1 MRELQSKNNQ
11 SANMQSVTGKNLST
25 NQGALGTVANKQKTP
40 TVKPASEYKPDY
52 SGDDAKKQ
60 LLEAQTK
67 EVEQEIAN
75 IVNNAQMYGAVKVG
89 DNVVIDLKEAVKNGI
104 RIYGMEVNREHG
116 KDEQRTGASLF
127 EDGAQMFLTVVT
139 CKVAKLYGIGI
150 KNLTNDKDQGHK
162 PQDEDLVLID
172 GHGRIDFLMQY
183 DVDEWNV
190 IYAHFPAKDRL
201 GNYNICKAME
211 AINVN
216 LKAWTTSN
224 FVQKRIL
231 QDGSNAHKG
240 WKRINDLLNR
250 GYNYQAACQLTT
262 LAKDRVAKNEVISG
276 KDSEIF
282 TDYDDAIKVS
292 EALINHFGEGA
303 DKVVKTKEF
312 TKEISILW
320 RKLVKEFGNEKAT
333 EYFLDFLKGLP
344 QDKVVEIKNAKKT
357 ANGVSKDENR
367 KKILNEE
374 FDKFVKSHK
383 IAIKTKNGD

>member
-1 MRELQSKNNQ
+1 MDSQIQNNQ
-11 SANMQSVTGKNLST
+11 SANMQSVTGKNVST
-25 NQGALGTVANKQKTP
+25 NQGTLGTVANKHKAP

-60 LLEAQTK
+60 LLEAHTK
-67 EVEQEIAN
+67 EVEQEIDN

-89 DNVVIDLKEAVKNGI
+89 ENVVIDLKEAVKNGI
-104 RIYGMEVNREHG
+104 HIYGMEVNREHG
-116 KDEQRTGASLF
+116 KDEQKTGASLF
-127 EDGAQMFLTVVT
+127 EDGAQMFLTVIT

-150 KNLTNDKDQGHK
+150 KHLTNDKEQGRE

-183 DVDEWNV
+183 DVNEWNV

-231 QDGSNAHKG
+231 QEGSNAHEG
-240 WKRINDLLNR
+240 WKRINDLLSR

-262 LAKDRVAKNEVISG
+262 LAKDRVAKKEVISG
-276 KDSEIF
+276 KNSYIF
-282 TDYDDAIKVS
+282 TDYGDAIKVS
-292 EALINHFGEGA
+292 EALINRFGEGA
-303 DKVVKTKEF
+303 DNVVKTKEF
-312 TKEISILW
+312 TKEVSILW
-320 RKLVKEFGNEKAT
+320 RKLVKKFGNDKAT

-344 QDKVVEIKNAKKT
+344 QDKVIEIKNAKKT
-357 ANGVSKDENR
+357 TDGVSKDENR
-367 KKILNEE
+367 KKILQKE
-374 FDKFVKSHK
+374 FDNFISANK
-383 IAIKTKNGD
+383 IKI

>member
-1 MRELQSKNNQ
+1 MDSQIQNNQ
-11 SANMQSVTGKNLST
+11 SANMQSVTGKNVST
-25 NQGALGTVANKQKTP
+25 NQGTLGTVANKHKAP
-40 TVKPASEYKPDY
+40 TVKPVSNYKPDY

-60 LLEAQTK
+60 LLEAHTK
-67 EVEQEIAN
+67 EVEQEIDN

-89 DNVVIDLKEAVKNGI
+89 ENVVIDLKEAVKNGI
-104 RIYGMEVNREHG
+104 HIYGMDINREHG
-116 KDEQRTGASLF
+116 KDEQKTGASLF

-150 KNLTNDKDQGHK
+150 KHLTNDKEQGHE

-231 QDGSNAHKG
+231 QEGSNAHEG

-262 LAKDRVAKNEVISG
+262 LAKDRVAKKKVISG
-276 KDSEIF
+276 KDSDIF
-282 TDYDDAIKVS
+282 TDYGDAIKVS
-292 EALINHFGEGA
+292 EALINRFGEGA
-303 DKVVKTKEF
+303 DNVVKTKEF
-312 TKEISILW
+312 TKEVSILW
-320 RKLVKEFGNEKAT
+320 RKLVKEFGNDKAT

-344 QDKVVEIKNAKKT
+344 QDKVIEIKNAKKT
-357 ANGVSKDENR
+357 ADGVSKDENR
-367 KKILNEE
+367 KKILQKE
-374 FDKFVKSHK
+374 FDNFVSINK
-383 IAIKTKNGD
+383 IDI

>member
-1 MRELQSKNNQ
+1 MSELKSLNNQ
-11 SANMQSVTGKNLST
+11 SANMQSVTGKNVST
-25 NQGALGTVANKQKTP
+25 NQGTLVTVANKQKAP

-52 SGDDAKKQ
+52 GGDDAKKQ
-60 LLEAQTK
+60 LLEAHTK
-67 EVEQEIAN
+67 EVEQEITN
-75 IVNNAQMYGAVKVG
+75 IVNNAQMYGAAKVG
-89 DNVVIDLKEAVKNGI
+89 ENVVIDLKEAVKNGI
-104 RIYGMEVNREHG
+104 HIYGMEVNREHG
-116 KDEQRTGASLF
+116 KDEQKTGASLF
-127 EDGAQMFLTVVT
+127 EDGAQMFLTVIT

-231 QDGSNAHKG
+231 QEGSNAHEG
-240 WKRINDLLNR
+240 WKRINELINR

-262 LAKDRVAKNEVISG
+262 LEKDRVTKKQVISG
-276 KDSEIF
+276 DASDIF
-282 TDYDDAIKVS
+282 TNYDDAIKVS
-292 EALINHFGEGA
+292 KALINCFGEGA
-303 DKVVKTKEF
+303 DNVVKTKEF
-312 TKEISILW
+312 TKEVSILW
-320 RKLVKEFGNEKAT
+320 RKLVKKFGNDKAT

-344 QDKVVEIKNAKKT
+344 QDKVVDIKNAKKT
-357 ANGVSKDENR
+357 TDGVSKDEKR

-374 FDKFVKSHK
+374 FENFVSINK
-383 IAIKTKNGD
+383 IDI

>member
-1 MRELQSKNNQ
+1 MDSQIQNNQ
-11 SANMQSVTGKNLST
+11 SANMQSVTGKNVST
-25 NQGALGTVANKQKTP
+25 NQGTLGTVANKHKAP
-40 TVKPASEYKPDY
+40 TVKPASNYKPDY

-60 LLEAQTK
+60 LLEAHTK
-67 EVEQEIAN
+67 EVEQEIDN

-89 DNVVIDLKEAVKNGI
+89 ENVVIDLKEAVKNGI
-104 RIYGMEVNREHG
+104 HIYGMDVNREHG
-116 KDEQRTGASLF
+116 KDEQKTGASLF
-127 EDGAQMFLTVVT
+127 EDGAQMFLTVIT

-150 KNLTNDKDQGHK
+150 KHLTNDKEQGHE

-231 QDGSNAHKG
+231 QEGSNAHEG

-262 LAKDRVAKNEVISG
+262 LAKDRVAKKEVISG
-276 KDSEIF
+276 EDSDIF
-282 TDYDDAIKVS
+282 TDYGDAIKVS
-292 EALINHFGEGA
+292 EALINRFGEGA
-303 DKVVKTKEF
+303 DNVVKTKEF
-312 TKEISILW
+312 TKEVSILW
-320 RKLVKEFGNEKAT
+320 RKLVKEFGNDKAT

-344 QDKVVEIKNAKKT
+344 QDKVIEIKNAKKT
-357 ANGVSKDENR
+357 ADGVSKDENR
-367 KKILNEE
+367 KKILQKE
-374 FDKFVKSHK
+374 FDNFVSINK
-383 IAIKTKNGD
+383 IDI

>member
-1 MRELQSKNNQ
+1 MDSQIQNNQ
-11 SANMQSVTGKNLST
+11 SANMQSVTGKNVST
-25 NQGALGTVANKQKTP
+25 NQGTLGTVANKHKAP

-60 LLEAQTK
+60 LLEAHTK
-67 EVEQEIAN
+67 EVEQEIDN

-89 DNVVIDLKEAVKNGI
+89 ENVVIDLKKAVKNGI
-104 RIYGMEVNREHG
+104 HIYGMDVNREHG
-116 KDEQRTGASLF
+116 KDEQKTGASLF
-127 EDGAQMFLTVVT
+127 EDGAQMFLTVIT

-150 KNLTNDKDQGHK
+150 KHLTNDKEQGRE

-183 DVDEWNV
+183 DVNEWNV

-231 QDGSNAHKG
+231 QEGSNAHEG
-240 WKRINDLLNR
+240 WKRINDLLSR

-262 LAKDRVAKNEVISG
+262 LAKDRVAKKEVISG
-276 KDSEIF
+276 EDSDIF
-282 TDYDDAIKVS
+282 TDYGDAIKVS
-292 EALINHFGEGA
+292 EALIIRFGEGA
-303 DKVVKTKEF
+303 DNVVKTKEF
-312 TKEISILW
+312 TKEVSILW
-320 RKLVKEFGNEKAT
+320 RKLVKKFGNDKAT

-344 QDKVVEIKNAKKT
+344 QDKVIEIKNAKKT
-357 ANGVSKDENR
+357 TDGVSKDENR
-367 KKILNEE
+367 KKILQKE
-374 FDKFVKSHK
+374 FDNFISANK
-383 IAIKTKNGD
+383 IKI

>member
-1 MRELQSKNNQ
+1 MDSQIQNNQ
-11 SANMQSVTGKNLST
+11 SANMQSVTGKNVST
-25 NQGALGTVANKQKTP
+25 NQGTLGTVANKHKAP
-40 TVKPASEYKPDY
+40 TVKPVSNYKPDY

-60 LLEAQTK
+60 LLEAHTK
-67 EVEQEIAN
+67 EVEQEIDN

-89 DNVVIDLKEAVKNGI
+89 ENVVIDLKEAVKNGI
-104 RIYGMEVNREHG
+104 HIYGMDINREHG
-116 KDEQRTGASLF
+116 KDEQKTGASLF

-150 KNLTNDKDQGHK
+150 KNLTNDKDQEHD
-162 PQDEDLVLID
+162 PQDEDLILVD

-231 QDGSNAHKG
+231 QEGSNAHEG

-262 LAKDRVAKNEVISG
+262 LAKDRVAKKEVISG
-276 KDSEIF
+276 EDNDIF
-282 TDYDDAIKVS
+282 TNYGDAIKVS
-292 EALINHFGEGA
+292 EALIKCFGEGA
-303 DKVVKTKEF
+303 DNVVKTKEF
-312 TKEISILW
+312 TKKVSILW
-320 RKLVKEFGNEKAT
+320 QTLVKKFGNDKAT

-344 QDKVVEIKNAKKT
+344 QDKVIEIKNAKKT
-357 ANGVSKDENR
+357 ADGVSKDENR
-367 KKILNEE
+367 KKILQKE
-374 FDKFVKSHK
+374 FDNFVSINK
-383 IAIKTKNGD
+383 IDI

>member
-1 MRELQSKNNQ
+1 MDSQIQNNQ
-11 SANMQSVTGKNLST
+11 SANMQSVTGKNVST
-25 NQGALGTVANKQKTP
+25 NQGTLGTVANKHKAP

-60 LLEAQTK
+60 LLEAHTK
-67 EVEQEIAN
+67 EVEQEIDN

-89 DNVVIDLKEAVKNGI
+89 ENVVIDLKEAVKNGI
-104 RIYGMEVNREHG
+104 HIYGMEVNREHG
-116 KDEQRTGASLF
+116 KDEQKTGASLF
-127 EDGAQMFLTVVT
+127 EDGAQMFLTVIT

-150 KNLTNDKDQGHK
+150 KHLTNDKEQGHE

-183 DVDEWNV
+183 DANEWNI

-231 QDGSNAHKG
+231 QEGSNAHEG
-240 WKRINDLLNR
+240 WKRINDLLSR

-262 LAKDRVAKNEVISG
+262 LAKDRVAKKEVISG
-276 KDSEIF
+276 KNSYIF
-282 TDYDDAIKVS
+282 TDYGDAIKVS
-292 EALINHFGEGA
+292 EALINRFGEGA
-303 DKVVKTKEF
+303 DNVVKTKEF
-312 TKEISILW
+312 TKEVSILW
-320 RKLVKEFGNEKAT
+320 RKLVKEFGNDKAT

-344 QDKVVEIKNAKKT
+344 QDKVIEIKNAKKT
-357 ANGVSKDENR
+357 TDGVSKDENR
-367 KKILNEE
+367 KKILQKE
-374 FDKFVKSHK
+374 FDNFISANK
-383 IAIKTKNGD
+383 IKI

>member
-1 MRELQSKNNQ
+1 MDSQIQNNQ
-11 SANMQSVTGKNLST
+11 SANMQSVTGKNVST
-25 NQGALGTVANKQKTP
+25 NQGTLGTVANKHKAP
-40 TVKPASEYKPDY
+40 TVKPASNYKPDY

-60 LLEAQTK
+60 LLEAHTK
-67 EVEQEIAN
+67 EVEQEIDN

-89 DNVVIDLKEAVKNGI
+89 ENVVIDLKEAVKNGI
-104 RIYGMEVNREHG
+104 HIYGMDVNREHG
-116 KDEQRTGASLF
+116 KDEQKTGASLF
-127 EDGAQMFLTVVT
+127 EDGAQMFLTVIT

-150 KNLTNDKDQGHK
+150 KHLTNDKEQGHE

-183 DVDEWNV
+183 DANEWNI

-231 QDGSNAHKG
+231 QEGSNAHEG

-262 LAKDRVAKNEVISG
+262 LAKDRVAKKEVVSG
-276 KDSEIF
+276 EDSDIF
-282 TDYDDAIKVS
+282 TDYGDAIKVS
-292 EALINHFGEGA
+292 EALINRFGEGA
-303 DKVVKTKEF
+303 DNVVKTKEF
-312 TKEISILW
+312 TKEVSILW
-320 RKLVKEFGNEKAT
+320 RKLVKEFGNDKAT

-344 QDKVVEIKNAKKT
+344 QDKVIEIKNAKKT
-357 ANGVSKDENR
+357 TDGVSKDENR
-367 KKILNEE
+367 KKILQKE
-374 FDKFVKSHK
+374 FDNFISANK
-383 IAIKTKNGD
+383 IKI

>member
-1 MRELQSKNNQ
+1 MDSQIQNNQ
-11 SANMQSVTGKNLST
+11 SANMQSVTGKNVST
-25 NQGALGTVANKQKTP
+25 NQGTLGTVANKHKAP
-40 TVKPASEYKPDY
+40 TVKPVSNYKPDY

-60 LLEAQTK
+60 LLEAHTK
-67 EVEQEIAN
+67 EVEQEIDN

-89 DNVVIDLKEAVKNGI
+89 ENVVIDLKEAVKNGI
-104 RIYGMEVNREHG
+104 HIYGMDINREHG
-116 KDEQRTGASLF
+116 KDEQKTGASLF

-150 KNLTNDKDQGHK
+150 KHLTNDKEQGHE

-231 QDGSNAHKG
+231 QEGSNAHEG

-262 LAKDRVAKNEVISG
+262 LAKDRVAKKEVISG
-276 KDSEIF
+276 KDSDIF
-282 TDYDDAIKVS
+282 TDYGDAIKVS
-292 EALINHFGEGA
+292 EALINRFGEGA
-303 DKVVKTKEF
+303 DNVVKTKEF
-312 TKEISILW
+312 TKEVSILW
-320 RKLVKEFGNEKAT
+320 RKLVKKFGNNKAT

-344 QDKVVEIKNAKKT
+344 QDKVVDIKNAKKT

-367 KKILNEE
+367 KKILIKLFE
-374 FDKFVKSHK
+374 DFVSINK
-383 IAIKTKNGD
+383 IDI

>member
-1 MRELQSKNNQ
+1 MDSQIQNNQ
-11 SANMQSVTGKNLST
+11 SANMQSVTGKNVST
-25 NQGALGTVANKQKTP
+25 NQGTLGTVANKHKAP
-40 TVKPASEYKPDY
+40 TVKPASNYKPDY

-60 LLEAQTK
+60 LLEAHTK
-67 EVEQEIAN
+67 EVEQEIDN

-89 DNVVIDLKEAVKNGI
+89 ENVVIDLKKAVKNGI
-104 RIYGMEVNREHG
+104 HIYGMDVNREHG
-116 KDEQRTGASLF
+116 KDEQKTGASLF
-127 EDGAQMFLTVVT
+127 EDGAQMFLTVIT

-150 KNLTNDKDQGHK
+150 KHLTNDKEQGHE

-231 QDGSNAHKG
+231 QEGSNAHEG

-262 LAKDRVAKNEVISG
+262 LAKDRVAKKEVVNG
-276 KDSEIF
+276 EDNDIF
-282 TDYDDAIKVS
+282 TNYGDAIKVS
-292 EALINHFGEGA
+292 EALIKCFGEGA
-303 DKVVKTKEF
+303 DNVVKTKEF
-312 TKEISILW
+312 TKKVSILW
-320 RKLVKEFGNEKAT
+320 QTLVKKFGNDKAT

-344 QDKVVEIKNAKKT
+344 QDKVIEIKNAKKT
-357 ANGVSKDENR
+357 ADGVSKDENR
-367 KKILNEE
+367 KKILQKE
-374 FDKFVKSHK
+374 FDNFVSINK
-383 IAIKTKNGD
+383 IDI

>member
-1 MRELQSKNNQ
+1 MDSQIQNNQ
-11 SANMQSVTGKNLST
+11 SANMQSVTGKNVST
-25 NQGALGTVANKQKTP
+25 NQGTLGTVANKHKAP
-40 TVKPASEYKPDY
+40 TVKPVSNYKPDY

-60 LLEAQTK
+60 LLEAHTK
-67 EVEQEIAN
+67 EVEQEIDN

-89 DNVVIDLKEAVKNGI
+89 ENVVIDLKEAVKNGI
-104 RIYGMEVNREHG
+104 HIYGMDINREHG
-116 KDEQRTGASLF
+116 KDEQKTGASLF

-150 KNLTNDKDQGHK
+150 KHLTNDKEQGHE

-231 QDGSNAHKG
+231 QEGSNAHEG

-262 LAKDRVAKNEVISG
+262 LAKDRVAKKEVISG
-276 KDSEIF
+276 KDSDIF
-282 TDYDDAIKVS
+282 TDYGDAIKVS
-292 EALINHFGEGA
+292 EALINRFGEGA
-303 DKVVKTKEF
+303 DNVVKTKEF
-312 TKEISILW
+312 TKEVSILW
-320 RKLVKEFGNEKAT
+320 RKLVKEFGNDKAT

-344 QDKVVEIKNAKKT
+344 QDKVIEIKNAKKT
-357 ANGVSKDENR
+357 ADGVSKDENR
-367 KKILNEE
+367 KKILQKE
-374 FDKFVKSHK
+374 FDNFVSINK
-383 IAIKTKNGD
+383 IDI

>member
-1 MRELQSKNNQ
+1 MEQQSKNNQ
-11 SANMQSVTGKNLST
+11 SANMQSVTGKNVST
-25 NQGALGTVANKQKTP
+25 NQGTLGTVANKKKAP
-40 TVKPASEYKPDY
+40 TVKPASEYKPTY

-60 LLEAQTK
+60 LLEAHTK
-67 EVEQEIAN
+67 EVEQEIDN

-89 DNVVIDLKEAVKNGI
+89 ENVVIGLKEAVKNGI

-116 KDEQRTGASLF
+116 KDEQKTGASLF
-127 EDGAQMFLTVVT
+127 EDGAQMFLTVIT

-150 KNLTNDKDQGHK
+150 KHLTNDKEQGHE

-231 QDGSNAHKG
+231 QEGSNAHEG

-262 LAKDRVAKNEVISG
+262 LAKDRVAKKEVVSG
-276 KDSEIF
+276 EDSDIF
-282 TDYDDAIKVS
+282 TDYGDAIKVS
-292 EALINHFGEGA
+292 EALIIRFGEGA

-312 TKEISILW
+312 TKEVSILW
-320 RKLVKEFGNEKAT
+320 RKLVKKFGNDKAT

-344 QDKVVEIKNAKKT
+344 QDKVIEIKNAKKT
-357 ANGVSKDENR
+357 ADGVSKDENR
-367 KKILNEE
+367 KKILQKE
-374 FDKFVKSHK
+374 FDNFVSINK
-383 IAIKTKNGD
+383 IDI

>member
-1 MRELQSKNNQ
+1 MEQQSKNNQ
-11 SANMQSVTGKNLST
+11 SANIQSVTGKNVST
-25 NQGALGTVANKQKTP
+25 NQGTLGTVANKHKAP
-40 TVKPASEYKPDY
+40 TVKPASNYKPDY

-60 LLEAQTK
+60 LLEAHTK
-67 EVEQEIAN
+67 EVEQEIDN

-89 DNVVIDLKEAVKNGI
+89 ENVVIDLKKAVKNGI
-104 RIYGMEVNREHG
+104 HIYGMDVNREHG
-116 KDEQRTGASLF
+116 KDEQKTGASLF
-127 EDGAQMFLTVVT
+127 EDGAQMFLTVIT

-150 KNLTNDKDQGHK
+150 KHLTNDKEQGHE

-201 GNYNICKAME
+201 GNYNICKVME

-231 QDGSNAHKG
+231 QEGSNAHEG

-262 LAKDRVAKNEVISG
+262 LAKDRVAKKEVISG
-276 KDSEIF
+276 KDSDIF
-282 TDYDDAIKVS
+282 TDYGDAIKVS
-292 EALINHFGEGA
+292 EALINRFGEGA
-303 DKVVKTKEF
+303 DNVVKTKEF
-312 TKEISILW
+312 TKEVSILW
-320 RKLVKEFGNEKAT
+320 RKLVKEFGNDKAT
-333 EYFLDFLKGLP
+333 EYFLYFLKGLP
-344 QDKVVEIKNAKKT
+344 QDKVLEIKNAKKT
-357 ANGVSKDENR
+357 ADGVSKDENR
-367 KKILNEE
+367 KKILQKE
-374 FDKFVKSHK
+374 FDNFVSINK
-383 IAIKTKNGD
+383 IDI

>member
-1 MRELQSKNNQ
+1 MSEQTNKNNQ
-11 SANMQSVTGKNLST
+11 SANMQSVTGKNVST
-25 NQGALGTVANKQKTP
+25 NQGTLGTVANKQKAP

-52 SGDDAKKQ
+52 SVDDAKKQ
-60 LLEAQTK
+60 LLEAHTK

-75 IVNNAQMYGAVKVG
+75 IVNNVEMYGAVKVG
-89 DNVVIDLKEAVKNGI
+89 ENVVIDLKEAVKNGI
-104 RIYGMEVNREHG
+104 HIYGMKVNREHG
-116 KDEQRTGASLF
+116 KDEQKTGASLF
-127 EDGAQMFLTVVT
+127 EDGAQMFLTVIT

-150 KNLTNDKDQGHK
+150 KNLTNDKDQGHN

-183 DVDEWNV
+183 DVNEWNV

-231 QDGSNAHKG
+231 QGGSNAHEG
-240 WKRINDLLNR
+240 WKRINELINR

-262 LAKDRVAKNEVISG
+262 LEKDRVTKKQVISG
-276 KDSEIF
+276 EASEIF

-292 EALINHFGEGA
+292 EALINRFGEGA
-303 DKVVKTKEF
+303 DNVVKTKEF
-312 TKEISILW
+312 TKEVSILW
-320 RKLVKEFGNEKAT
+320 RKLVKKFGNNKAT
-333 EYFLDFLKGLP
+333 EYFLDFLKELP

-367 KKILNEE
+367 KKILIKQFEN
-374 FDKFVKSHK
+374 FVSINK
-383 IAIKTKNGD
+383 IDI

>member
-1 MRELQSKNNQ
+1 MKQEVLNNQ
-11 SANMQSVTGKNLST
+11 SANMQSVTGKNVST
-25 NQGALGTVANKQKTP
+25 NQGTLITVANKQKAP

-89 DNVVIDLKEAVKNGI
+89 ENVVIDLKEAVKNGI
-104 RIYGMEVNREHG
+104 HVYGMEVNREHG
-116 KDEQRTGASLF
+116 KDEQKTGASLF

-292 EALINHFGEGA
+292 EALINCFGEGA
-303 DKVVKTKEF
+303 DKVVKTKVF

-374 FDKFVKSHK
+374 FDNFVSINK
-383 IAIKTKNGD
+383 IDI

>member
-1 MRELQSKNNQ
+1 MSEQTNKNNQ
-11 SANMQSVTGKNLST
+11 SANMQSVTGKNVST
-25 NQGALGTVANKQKTP
+25 NQGTLGTVANKQKAP

-52 SGDDAKKQ
+52 SVDDAKKQ
-60 LLEAQTK
+60 LLEAHTK

-75 IVNNAQMYGAVKVG
+75 IVNNVEMYGAVKVG
-89 DNVVIDLKEAVKNGI
+89 ENVVIDLKEAVKNGI
-104 RIYGMEVNREHG
+104 HIYGMKVNREHG
-116 KDEQRTGASLF
+116 KDEQKTGASLF
-127 EDGAQMFLTVVT
+127 EDGAQMFLTVIT

-150 KNLTNDKDQGHK
+150 KNLTNDKDQGHN

-183 DVDEWNV
+183 DVNEWNV

-231 QDGSNAHKG
+231 QEGSNAHEG
-240 WKRINDLLNR
+240 WKRINELINR

-262 LAKDRVAKNEVISG
+262 LAKDRVAKKEVISG
-276 KDSEIF
+276 KDSDIF
-282 TDYDDAIKVS
+282 TDYGDAIKVS
-292 EALINHFGEGA
+292 EALINRFGEGA
-303 DKVVKTKEF
+303 DNVVKTKEF
-312 TKEISILW
+312 TKEVSILW
-320 RKLVKEFGNEKAT
+320 RKLVKKFGNNKAT

-344 QDKVVEIKNAKKT
+344 QDKVVDIKNAKKT

-367 KKILNEE
+367 KKILIKLFE
-374 FDKFVKSHK
+374 DFVSINK
-383 IAIKTKNGD
+383 IDI

>member
-1 MRELQSKNNQ
+1 MDSQIQNNQ
-11 SANMQSVTGKNLST
+11 SANMQSVTGKNVST
-25 NQGALGTVANKQKTP
+25 NQGTLGTVANKHKAP

-60 LLEAQTK
+60 LLEAHTK
-67 EVEQEIAN
+67 EVEQEIDN

-89 DNVVIDLKEAVKNGI
+89 ENVVIDLKEAVKNGI
-104 RIYGMEVNREHG
+104 HIYGMDVNREHG
-116 KDEQRTGASLF
+116 KDEQKTGASLF
-127 EDGAQMFLTVVT
+127 EDGAQMFLTVIT

-150 KNLTNDKDQGHK
+150 KHLTNDKEQGRE

-183 DVDEWNV
+183 DVNEWNV

-231 QDGSNAHKG
+231 QEGSNAHEG
-240 WKRINDLLNR
+240 WKRINDLLSR

-262 LAKDRVAKNEVISG
+262 LAKDRVAKKEVISG
-276 KDSEIF
+276 KNSYIF
-282 TDYDDAIKVS
+282 TDYGDAIKVS
-292 EALINHFGEGA
+292 EALINRFGEGA
-303 DKVVKTKEF
+303 DNVVKTKEF
-312 TKEISILW
+312 TKEVSILW
-320 RKLVKEFGNEKAT
+320 RKLVKKFGNDKAT

-344 QDKVVEIKNAKKT
+344 QDKVIEIKNAKKT
-357 ANGVSKDENR
+357 TDGVSKDENR
-367 KKILNEE
+367 KKILQKE
-374 FDKFVKSHK
+374 FDNFISANK
-383 IAIKTKNGD
+383 IKI

>member
-1 MRELQSKNNQ
+1 MDSQIQNNQ
-11 SANMQSVTGKNLST
+11 SANMQSVTGKNVST
-25 NQGALGTVANKQKTP
+25 NQGTLGTVANKHKAP
-40 TVKPASEYKPDY
+40 TVKPASKYKPDY

-60 LLEAQTK
+60 LLEAHTK
-67 EVEQEIAN
+67 EVEQEIDN

-89 DNVVIDLKEAVKNGI
+89 ENVVIDLKEAVKNGI
-104 RIYGMEVNREHG
+104 HIYGMEVNREHG
-116 KDEQRTGASLF
+116 KDEQKTGASLF
-127 EDGAQMFLTVVT
+127 EDGAQMFLTVIT

-150 KNLTNDKDQGHK
+150 KHLTNDKEQGRE

-201 GNYNICKAME
+201 GNYNICMAME

-231 QDGSNAHKG
+231 QEGSNAHEG
-240 WKRINDLLNR
+240 WKRINDLLSR

-262 LAKDRVAKNEVISG
+262 LAKDRVAKKEVISG
-276 KDSEIF
+276 KNSYIF
-282 TDYDDAIKVS
+282 TDYGDAIKVS
-292 EALINHFGEGA
+292 EALINRFGEGA
-303 DKVVKTKEF
+303 DNVVKTKEF
-312 TKEISILW
+312 TKEVSILW
-320 RKLVKEFGNEKAT
+320 QTLVKKFGNDKAT

-344 QDKVVEIKNAKKT
+344 QDKVIEIKNAKKT
-357 ANGVSKDENR
+357 ADGVSKDENR
-367 KKILNEE
+367 KKILQKE
-374 FDKFVKSHK
+374 FDNFVSINK
-383 IAIKTKNGD
+383 IDI

>member
-1 MRELQSKNNQ
+1 MDSQIQNNQ
-11 SANMQSVTGKNLST
+11 SANMQSVTGKNVST
-25 NQGALGTVANKQKTP
+25 NQGTLGTVANKHKAP
-40 TVKPASEYKPDY
+40 TVKPASNYKPDY

-60 LLEAQTK
+60 LLEAHTK
-67 EVEQEIAN
+67 EVEQEIDN

-89 DNVVIDLKEAVKNGI
+89 ENVVIDLKEAVKNGI
-104 RIYGMEVNREHG
+104 HIYGMDVNREHG
-116 KDEQRTGASLF
+116 KDEQKTGASLF
-127 EDGAQMFLTVVT
+127 EDGAQMFLTVIT

-150 KNLTNDKDQGHK
+150 KHLTNDKEQGHE

-231 QDGSNAHKG
+231 QEGSNAHEG

-262 LAKDRVAKNEVISG
+262 LAKDRVAKKEVVNG
-276 KDSEIF
+276 EDNDIF
-282 TDYDDAIKVS
+282 TNYGDAIKVS
-292 EALINHFGEGA
+292 EALIKCFGEGA
-303 DKVVKTKEF
+303 DNVVKTKEF
-312 TKEISILW
+312 TKKVSILW
-320 RKLVKEFGNEKAT
+320 QTLVKKFGNDKAT

-344 QDKVVEIKNAKKT
+344 QDKVIEIKNAKKT
-357 ANGVSKDENR
+357 ADGVSKDENR
-367 KKILNEE
+367 KKILQKE
-374 FDKFVKSHK
+374 FDNFVSINK
-383 IAIKTKNGD
+383 IDI

>member
-1 MRELQSKNNQ
+1 MDSQIQNNQ
-11 SANMQSVTGKNLST
+11 SANMQSVTGKNVST
-25 NQGALGTVANKQKTP
+25 NQGTLGTVANKHKAP
-40 TVKPASEYKPDY
+40 TVKPVSNYKPDY

-60 LLEAQTK
+60 LLEAHTK
-67 EVEQEIAN
+67 EVEQEIDN

-89 DNVVIDLKEAVKNGI
+89 ENVVIDLKEAVKNGI
-104 RIYGMEVNREHG
+104 HIYGMDINREHG
-116 KDEQRTGASLF
+116 KDEQKTGASLF

-150 KNLTNDKDQGHK
+150 KHLTNDKEQGHE

-231 QDGSNAHKG
+231 QEGSNAHEG

-262 LAKDRVAKNEVISG
+262 LAKDRVAKKEVISG
-276 KDSEIF
+276 KDSDIF
-282 TDYDDAIKVS
+282 TDYGDAIKVS
-292 EALINHFGEGA
+292 EALINRFGEGA
-303 DKVVKTKEF
+303 DNVVKTKEF
-312 TKEISILW
+312 TKEVSILW
-320 RKLVKEFGNEKAT
+320 RKLVKEFGNDKAT
-333 EYFLDFLKGLP
+333 EYFLDFLKGLS
-344 QDKVVEIKNAKKT
+344 QDKVIEIKNAKKT
-357 ANGVSKDENR
+357 ADGVSKDENR
-367 KKILNEE
+367 KKILQKE
-374 FDKFVKSHK
+374 FDNFVSINK
-383 IAIKTKNGD
+383 IDI

>member
-1 MRELQSKNNQ
+1 MEQQSKNNQ
-11 SANMQSVTGKNLST
+11 SANIQSVTGKNVST
-25 NQGALGTVANKQKTP
+25 NQGTLGTVANKHKAP
-40 TVKPASEYKPDY
+40 TVKPASKYKPDY

-60 LLEAQTK
+60 LLEAHTK
-67 EVEQEIAN
+67 EVEQEIDN

-89 DNVVIDLKEAVKNGI
+89 ENVVIDLKKAVKNGI
-104 RIYGMEVNREHG
+104 HIYGMDVNREHG
-116 KDEQRTGASLF
+116 KDEQKTGASLF
-127 EDGAQMFLTVVT
+127 EDGAQMFLTVIT

-150 KNLTNDKDQGHK
+150 KHLTNDKEQGHE

-231 QDGSNAHKG
+231 QEGSNAHEG

-262 LAKDRVAKNEVISG
+262 LAKDRVAKKEVVNG
-276 KDSEIF
+276 EDNDIF
-282 TDYDDAIKVS
+282 TNYGDAIKVS
-292 EALINHFGEGA
+292 EALIKCFGEGA
-303 DKVVKTKEF
+303 DNVVKTKEF
-312 TKEISILW
+312 TKKVSILW
-320 RKLVKEFGNEKAT
+320 QTLVKKFGNDKAT

-344 QDKVVEIKNAKKT
+344 QDKVIEIKNAKKT
-357 ANGVSKDENR
+357 ADGVSKDENR
-367 KKILNEE
+367 KKILQKE
-374 FDKFVKSHK
+374 FDNFVKSHN

>member
-1 MRELQSKNNQ
+1 MDSQIQNNQ
-11 SANMQSVTGKNLST
+11 SANMQSVTGKNVST
-25 NQGALGTVANKQKTP
+25 NQGTLGTVANKHKAP
-40 TVKPASEYKPDY
+40 TVKPASKYKPDY

-60 LLEAQTK
+60 LLEAHTK
-67 EVEQEIAN
+67 EVEQEIDN

-89 DNVVIDLKEAVKNGI
+89 ENVVIDLKKAVKNGI
-104 RIYGMEVNREHG
+104 HIYGMDVNREHG
-116 KDEQRTGASLF
+116 KDEQKTGASLF
-127 EDGAQMFLTVVT
+127 EDGAQMFLTVIT

-150 KNLTNDKDQGHK
+150 KHLTNDKEQGHE

-183 DVDEWNV
+183 DVNEWNI

-231 QDGSNAHKG
+231 QEGSNAHEG

-262 LAKDRVAKNEVISG
+262 LAKDRVAKKEVISG
-276 KDSEIF
+276 EDSDIF
-282 TDYDDAIKVS
+282 TDYGDAIKVS
-292 EALINHFGEGA
+292 EALINRFGEGA
-303 DKVVKTKEF
+303 DNVVKTKEF
-312 TKEISILW
+312 TKEVSILW
-320 RKLVKEFGNEKAT
+320 RKLVKEFGNDKAT

-344 QDKVVEIKNAKKT
+344 QDKVIEIKNAKKT
-357 ANGVSKDENR
+357 TNGVSKDENR
-367 KKILNEE
+367 KKILQKE
-374 FDKFVKSHK
+374 FDNFVSINK
-383 IAIKTKNGD
+383 IDI

>member
-1 MRELQSKNNQ
+1 MDSQIQNNQ
-11 SANMQSVTGKNLST
+11 SANMQSVTGKNVST
-25 NQGALGTVANKQKTP
+25 NQGTLGTVANKHKAP
-40 TVKPASEYKPDY
+40 TVKPASNYKPDY

-60 LLEAQTK
+60 LLEAHTK
-67 EVEQEIAN
+67 EVEQEIDN

-89 DNVVIDLKEAVKNGI
+89 ENVVIDLKEAVKNGI
-104 RIYGMEVNREHG
+104 HIYGMDVNREHG
-116 KDEQRTGASLF
+116 KDEQKTGASLF
-127 EDGAQMFLTVVT
+127 EDGAQMFLTVIT

-150 KNLTNDKDQGHK
+150 KHLTNDKEQGHE

-201 GNYNICKAME
+201 GNYNICMAME

-231 QDGSNAHKG
+231 QEGSNAHEG

-262 LAKDRVAKNEVISG
+262 LAKDRVAKKEVVNG
-276 KDSEIF
+276 EDNDIF
-282 TDYDDAIKVS
+282 TNYGDAIKVS
-292 EALINHFGEGA
+292 EALIKCFGEGA
-303 DKVVKTKEF
+303 DNVVKTKEF
-312 TKEISILW
+312 TKKVSILW
-320 RKLVKEFGNEKAT
+320 QTLVKKFGNDKAT

-344 QDKVVEIKNAKKT
+344 QDKVIEIKNAKKT
-357 ANGVSKDENR
+357 ADGVSKDENR
-367 KKILNEE
+367 KKILQKE
-374 FDKFVKSHK
+374 FDNFVSINK
-383 IAIKTKNGD
+383 IDI

>member
-1 MRELQSKNNQ
+1 MDSQIQNNQ
-11 SANMQSVTGKNLST
+11 SANMQSVTGKNVST
-25 NQGALGTVANKQKTP
+25 NQGTLGTVANKHKAP
-40 TVKPASEYKPDY
+40 TVKPVSNYKPDY

-60 LLEAQTK
+60 LLEAHTK
-67 EVEQEIAN
+67 EVEQEIDN

-89 DNVVIDLKEAVKNGI
+89 ENVVIDLKEAVKNGI
-104 RIYGMEVNREHG
+104 HIYGMDINREHG
-116 KDEQRTGASLF
+116 KDEQKTGASLF

-150 KNLTNDKDQGHK
+150 KHLTNDKEQGHE

-231 QDGSNAHKG
+231 QEGSNAHEG

-262 LAKDRVAKNEVISG
+262 LAKDRVAKKEVISG
-276 KDSEIF
+276 KDSDIF
-282 TDYDDAIKVS
+282 TDYGDAIKVS
-292 EALINHFGEGA
+292 EALINRFGEGA
-303 DKVVKTKEF
+303 DNVVKTKEF
-312 TKEISILW
+312 TKEVSILW
-320 RKLVKEFGNEKAT
+320 RKLVKEFGNDKAT
-333 EYFLDFLKGLP
+333 EYFLDFLNGLP
-344 QDKVVEIKNAKKT
+344 QDKVIEIKNAKKT
-357 ANGVSKDENR
+357 ADGVSKDENR
-367 KKILNEE
+367 KKILQKE
-374 FDKFVKSHK
+374 FDNFVSINK
-383 IAIKTKNGD
+383 IDI

>member
-1 MRELQSKNNQ
+1 
-11 SANMQSVTGKNLST
+11 
-25 NQGALGTVANKQKTP
+25 
-40 TVKPASEYKPDY
+40 
-52 SGDDAKKQ
+52 
-60 LLEAQTK
+60 
-67 EVEQEIAN
+67 
-75 IVNNAQMYGAVKVG
+75 MYGAVKVG
-89 DNVVIDLKEAVKNGI
+89 ENVVIDLKKAVKNGI
-104 RIYGMEVNREHG
+104 HIYGMDVNREHG
-116 KDEQRTGASLF
+116 KDEQKTGASLF
-127 EDGAQMFLTVVT
+127 EDGAQMFLTVIT

-150 KNLTNDKDQGHK
+150 KHLTNDKEQGHE

-231 QDGSNAHKG
+231 QEGSNAHEG

-262 LAKDRVAKNEVISG
+262 LAKDRVAKKEVVNG
-276 KDSEIF
+276 EDNDIF
-282 TDYDDAIKVS
+282 TNYGDAIKVS
-292 EALINHFGEGA
+292 EALIKCFGEGA
-303 DKVVKTKEF
+303 DNVVKTKEF
-312 TKEISILW
+312 TKKVSILW
-320 RKLVKEFGNEKAT
+320 QTLVKKFGNDKAT

-344 QDKVVEIKNAKKT
+344 QDKVIEIKNAKKT
-357 ANGVSKDENR
+357 TDGVSKDENR
-367 KKILNEE
+367 KKILQKE
-374 FDKFVKSHK
+374 FDNFVKSHN

>member
-1 MRELQSKNNQ
+1 MEQQSKNNQ
-11 SANMQSVTGKNLST
+11 SANIQSVTGKNVST
-25 NQGALGTVANKQKTP
+25 NQGTLGTVANKHKAP
-40 TVKPASEYKPDY
+40 TVKPASKYKPDY

-60 LLEAQTK
+60 LLEAHTK
-67 EVEQEIAN
+67 EVEQEIDN

-89 DNVVIDLKEAVKNGI
+89 ENVVIDLKEAVKNGI
-104 RIYGMEVNREHG
+104 HIYGMDVNREHG
-116 KDEQRTGASLF
+116 KDEQKTGASLF
-127 EDGAQMFLTVVT
+127 EDGAQMFLTVIT

-150 KNLTNDKDQGHK
+150 KHLTNDKEQGHE

-201 GNYNICKAME
+201 GNYNICKVME

-231 QDGSNAHKG
+231 QEGSNAHEG

-262 LAKDRVAKNEVISG
+262 LAKDRVAKKEVVNG
-276 KDSEIF
+276 EDNDIF
-282 TDYDDAIKVS
+282 TNYGDAIKVS
-292 EALINHFGEGA
+292 EALIKCFGEGA
-303 DKVVKTKEF
+303 DNVVKTKEF
-312 TKEISILW
+312 TKKVSILW
-320 RKLVKEFGNEKAT
+320 QTLVKKFGNDKAT

-344 QDKVVEIKNAKKT
+344 QDKVIEIKNAKKT
-357 ANGVSKDENR
+357 ADGVSKDENR
-367 KKILNEE
+367 KKILQKE
-374 FDKFVKSHK
+374 FDNFVSINK
-383 IAIKTKNGD
+383 IDI